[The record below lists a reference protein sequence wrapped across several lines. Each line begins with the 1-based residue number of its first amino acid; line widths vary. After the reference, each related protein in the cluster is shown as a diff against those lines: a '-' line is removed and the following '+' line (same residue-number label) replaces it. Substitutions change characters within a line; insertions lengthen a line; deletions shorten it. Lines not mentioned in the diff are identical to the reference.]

1 MIIQNFLLAI
11 SARLGLL
18 GPDDLCCS
26 HMTALETTDRKQCGF
41 TATLR
46 RSQVDVSSATART
59 SAFDRTPP
67 DIGVEQML
75 GSRAIVDGDYVAF
88 GIYPVFLTDE
98 IATSCPNGRESAP
111 IDQINCLDADR
122 GRHVRAKRAR
132 TPASSFDI
140 FGTAPRARIG

>member
-1 MIIQNFLLAI
+1 V
-11 SARLGLL
+11 GLL
-18 GPDDLCCS
+18 QPCADHKWMS
-26 HMTALETTDRKQCGF
+26 
-41 TATLR
+41 R
-46 RSQVDVSSATART
+46 RQRHVRLH
-59 SAFDRTPP
+59 FDRTPP

-122 GRHVRAKRAR
+122 GRHVRATRAR
-132 TPASSFDI
+132 TPASLFDI
-140 FGTAPRARIG
+140 FGMAHRARIG